1 LKLEGYII
9 KKRKE
14 VHQYMDNQEFTLEP
28 LIREFIHDEAIISN
42 FRSAFAKPISSKKKL
57 QLIDQIVRTT
67 GRNIDPVEY
76 YAYKEWLQMLIDKII
91 KFEVLEPEN
100 NAYFSHHDNIR
111 EVVISSLHSAKN
123 DLKICMYTISDNPI
137 ADSILQCF
145 SRGVNV
151 RIITDDGKILDKGSD
166 IISLDERGIDI
177 RIDSDKSLMHHKF
190 VIVDNVKILTGSYNW
205 TRTGSDINN
214 ENILVTTNK
223 KIAKAYKKEF
233 KRLWKEMKPLP
244 H

>member
-1 LKLEGYII
+1 
-9 KKRKE
+9 
-14 VHQYMDNQEFTLEP
+14 MDTKEFTLEP
-28 LIREFIHDEAIISN
+28 LLREFINDDVMIRELEQAYN
-42 FRSAFAKPISSKKKL
+42 KPISNKKKL
-57 QLIDQIVRTT
+57 QLIHQIILTT
-67 GRNIDPVEY
+67 GRYIKPEEY
-76 YAYKEWLQMLIDKII
+76 YAYKEWLQVLIDKII
-91 KFEVLEPEN
+91 KFEVLVPEN

-111 EVVISSLHSAKN
+111 EVVISNLISASH

-137 ADSILQCF
+137 AEAILQSF

-151 RIITDDGKILDKGSD
+151 RIITYDGKILDKGSD
-166 IISLDERGIDI
+166 INSLDERGIDI
-177 RIDSDKSLMHHKF
+177 RIDSDRSLMHHKF

-233 KRLWKEMKPLP
+233 NRLWKEMKPLP

>member
-1 LKLEGYII
+1 
-9 KKRKE
+9 
-14 VHQYMDNQEFTLEP
+14 MDNKEFTLEP
-28 LIREFIHDEAIISN
+28 LLREFINDDVTIRELERAYN
-42 FRSAFAKPISSKKKL
+42 KPISNKKKL
-57 QLIDQIVRTT
+57 QIIHQIILTT
-67 GRNIDPVEY
+67 GRNIEPEEY
-76 YAYKEWLQMLIDKII
+76 YAYKEWLQILIDKII
-91 KFEVLEPEN
+91 KFEVLETEN
-100 NAYFSHHDNIR
+100 NAFFSHHDNIR
-111 EVVISSLHSAKN
+111 EVVISSLNTASH

-137 ADSILQCF
+137 AEAIFDCF

-166 IISLDERGIDI
+166 IISLDERGLDI
-177 RIDSDKSLMHHKF
+177 RIDSDRSLMHHKF
-190 VIVDNVKILTGSYNW
+190 LIVDNVKLLTGSYNW

-223 KIAKAYKKEF
+223 KITKAYKKEF

>member
-1 LKLEGYII
+1 MG
-9 KKRKE
+9 
-14 VHQYMDNQEFTLEP
+14 NTEFTLEP
-28 LIREFIHDEAIISN
+28 LLREFIHDETIIN
-42 FRSAFAKPISSKKKL
+42 EFRIAFSKPISNKKKL
-57 QLIDQIVRTT
+57 QLIHQLLLRS
-67 GRNIDPVEY
+67 GRNIGSEEY
-76 YAYKEWLQMLIDKII
+76 YAYKEWTHILIEKII

-111 EVVISSLHSAKN
+111 EVVISSLNSAQY
-123 DLKICMYTISDNPI
+123 DVKICMYTISDNPI
-137 ADSILQCF
+137 ADAILQSF
-145 SRGVNV
+145 SRGVTV

-177 RIDSDKSLMHHKF
+177 RIDSDRSLMHHKF
-190 VIVDNVKILTGSYNW
+190 VIIDNIKLLTGSYNW